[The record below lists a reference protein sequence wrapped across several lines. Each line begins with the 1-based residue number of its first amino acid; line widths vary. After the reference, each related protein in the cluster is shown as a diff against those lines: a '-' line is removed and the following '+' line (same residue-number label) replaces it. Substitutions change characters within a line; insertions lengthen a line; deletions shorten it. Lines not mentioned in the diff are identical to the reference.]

1 MRKPYLILPA
11 GFLAGLVCPGLVQAT
26 ELEQPVVV
34 SATRLPQSANETLA
48 SVTVITA
55 DDIQKSQARF
65 LADVLE
71 GQPGVFFSRNGGAG
85 KSASLFMRGTASDH
99 VLVLVD
105 GVRVG
110 SATLGTFSFADF
122 PAHMIER
129 VEIVRGPRSSLY
141 GADAIGGVI
150 QIFTRKGA
158 SEPLVTGGLGFGS
171 DQTVQGDLRVSGSR
185 DKAYGSLGLQGFD
198 TQGENSCRT
207 EAGVD
212 FRGCYAS
219 EPDKD
224 GYRNQG
230 VNAAAGYAFS
240 PGNLI
245 ELSGHYVDYE
255 NEYDGFYNRSEG
267 DQNQLTLHAEALP
280 SDAWS
285 VSFTAG
291 RAEDNSDNFS
301 EQALPSRFNTQKDS
315 ATLINAWQATD
326 RVLLSFGVDY
336 LQESIDTV
344 DVFTVNE
351 RDNLGGFV
359 QVGAEYGAFNVE
371 LSGRHDENEAFGSQ
385 MTGGLAVGYAL
396 TSSLRVTGSYG
407 TAFKAPTFNELYY
420 PGYGNPN
427 LQPEE
432 SETTELGLKYQ
443 DVAHTAYVTVYD
455 SRVDNLIAADSTNNF
470 SPANISEARI
480 RGLETGFGFRRDVWQ
495 WGADLSVVHAE
506 NQDAGYQGK
515 QLPRR
520 PERTLKVF
528 ADYTA
533 ERWSSGLDVI
543 AAGQAWDDLANTQPL
558 ARWTRFDLR
567 ADYAL
572 TPDWLLQGKI
582 ENLLDEDYETAG
594 YYIEPGL
601 GYQVSIRYQPKS

>member
-1 MRKPYLILPA
+1 MYKPFVILSA
-11 GFLAGLVCPGLVQAT
+11 GILAVPLETGLVQAT
-26 ELEQPVVV
+26 ELQQPVVV
-34 SATRLPQSANETLA
+34 SATRLPQSADETLA

-55 DDIQKSQARF
+55 EDIQKSQARF

-71 GQPGVFFSRNGGAG
+71 GQPGLFISRNGGPG
-85 KSASLFMRGTASDH
+85 KNTSVFMRGTESDH

-105 GVRVG
+105 GVRAG

-122 PAHMIER
+122 PVHLIER

-150 QIFTRKGA
+150 QIFTKKGQ
-158 SEPLVTGGLGFGS
+158 SEPSVTGGLGVGS
-171 DQTVQGDLRVSGSR
+171 DHTLQGDVRVSGSH
-185 DKAYGSLGLQGFD
+185 DKVYGSLGLQGFD
-198 TQGENSCRT
+198 TQGENSCRP
-207 EAGVD
+207 EAGTD
-212 FRGCYAS
+212 FRGCYAT

-230 VNAAAGYAFS
+230 GNAAVGYTFS

-245 ELSGHYVDYE
+245 ELSGNYISFE
-255 NEYDGFYNRSEG
+255 NEYDGYYNRSEG
-267 DQNQLTLHAEALP
+267 DQNQITLHGEALP
-280 SDAWS
+280 SDSWS
-285 VSFTAG
+285 LSFNAG
-291 RAEDNSDNFS
+291 RSEDNSDNFS
-301 EQALPSRFNTQKDS
+301 DIASPSRFNTQKDS
-315 ATLINAWQATD
+315 VSVINGWQATEH
-326 RVLLSFGVDY
+326 VLFSFGVDY
-336 LQESIDTV
+336 LNESV
-344 DVFTVNE
+344 DSSEVFTTNE

-359 QVGAEYGAFNVE
+359 QVGAEYGAFNLE
-371 LSGRHDENEAFGSQ
+371 LSGRHDDNESFGSH
-385 MTGGLAVGYAL
+385 MTGGVAVGYAL
-396 TSSLRVTGSYG
+396 TKTLRLTSSYG
-407 TAFKAPTFNELYY
+407 TAFKAPSFNELYF

-427 LQPEE
+427 LKPEE
-432 SETTELGLKYQ
+432 SKTTEVGLKYQ
-443 DVAHTAYVTVYD
+443 DVAHSAYVTVYD
-455 SRVDNLIAADSTNNF
+455 SRVDDLIAADSTNNF

-480 RGLETGFGFRRDVWQ
+480 RGLETGVGFRQEAWH

-506 NQDAGYQGK
+506 NQDAGYQGN

-520 PERTLKVF
+520 PERTLKVY

-543 AAGQAWDDLANTQPL
+543 STGQTWDDLANTQPL
-558 ARWTRFDLR
+558 NRWTRFDLR
-567 ADYAL
+567 ADYSL

-601 GYQVSIRYQPKS
+601 GFQLSVRYQPQS